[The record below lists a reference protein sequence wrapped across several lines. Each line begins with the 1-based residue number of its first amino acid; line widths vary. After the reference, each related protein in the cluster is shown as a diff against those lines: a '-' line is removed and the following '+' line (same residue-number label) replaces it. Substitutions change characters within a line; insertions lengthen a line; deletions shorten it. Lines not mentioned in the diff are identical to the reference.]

1 MNDRILGC
9 CVGLGVGIGLGIMFA
24 PKSGRQTR
32 LLIRN
37 QAADGA
43 DYIARTSAEIRDKAS
58 DLVKEGAETIVRQ
71 GGAIK
76 TAVEAGRVAYEKAST
91 SSD

>member
-9 CVGLGVGIGLGIMFA
+9 CVGLGVGIGLGILFA
-24 PKSGRQTR
+24 PKSGRHTR

-58 DLVKEGAETIVRQ
+58 DLVKEGAQTIVRQ

-76 TAVEAGRVAYEKAST
+76 TAVEAGRVAYEKVST